1 MANLEFDHN
10 LKRITVTDPQTEV
23 TIQDLYNQGKDEE
36 DFPHIAMTTGLIL
49 TATGKESLGGG
60 IQVGV
65 TLVMRNGWKVG
76 FGDRGSPTQCNVT
89 GGNIVAESEVVGDQF
104 FQSVNVQ
111 INYQSSASPTI
122 ASRDDTNVKFL
133 LESNRPDHT
142 GFGKQ
147 IYWSPVLGNDGLT
160 GESPENAVKTFAQ
173 AHSLA
178 DVGGNDVIFALGDPA
193 VAVTIVTERITITK
207 SALFLRG
214 TGPAIRF
221 QPETAT
227 DGSPIIDVQSGGFA
241 LESVSVF
248 GSGTGTDDSIKCTN
262 TNGLHVFNC
271 LLSNAQG
278 DSISIDNS
286 RNSRVENTAI
296 TNSLGNG
303 INAKDTNRLLVKDCR
318 IFGSTLNGLLL
329 DTPATATNDVIL
341 ENTII
346 TNSTGK
352 NLRINS
358 GVNRTIIED
367 GCTIVNNG
375 GGRLQDDGTGTVD
388 AEIINAV
395 NTITTGSKR
404 SLNV

>member
-1 MANLEFDHN
+1 MAILVFDHN
-10 LKRITVTDPQTEV
+10 LKQITVTDPQTEI

-111 INYQSSASPTI
+111 INYQSSSSPTI

-133 LESNRPDHT
+133 VEASRKDHSS
-142 GFGKQ
+142 FGKQ
-147 IYWSPVLGNDGLT
+147 IYWNPALGDDGLT
-160 GESPENAVKTFAQ
+160 GESPENAVRTFSR
-173 AHSLA
+173 AHDIA

-193 VAVTIVTERITITK
+193 VAVTIITERITITK

-221 QPETAT
+221 EPLAAT
-227 DGSPIIDVQSGGFA
+227 NGVPVIDVQAGGFQV
-241 LESVSVF
+241 ESIAIF
-248 GSGTGTDDSIKCTN
+248 GSPSGTDPCIKCTN
-262 TNGLHVFNC
+262 VNGLHIFNC
-271 LLSNAQG
+271 LIQNSQS
-278 DSISIDNS
+278 DSIVIDNS
-286 RNSRVENTAI
+286 INSRIEHTTISNTGA
-296 TNSLGNG
+296 NG
-303 INAKDTNRLLVKDCR
+303 ISAKDTNRLLIKDCR
-318 IFGSTLNGLLL
+318 IFGSGVNGILL
-329 DTPATATNDVIL
+329 DTPAITTDDVII
-341 ENTII
+341 ENTIS
-346 TNSTGK
+346 TNNAGK

-375 GGRLQDDGTGTVD
+375 GGRLQDDGTGTID

-395 NTITTGSKR
+395 LTGTTQR